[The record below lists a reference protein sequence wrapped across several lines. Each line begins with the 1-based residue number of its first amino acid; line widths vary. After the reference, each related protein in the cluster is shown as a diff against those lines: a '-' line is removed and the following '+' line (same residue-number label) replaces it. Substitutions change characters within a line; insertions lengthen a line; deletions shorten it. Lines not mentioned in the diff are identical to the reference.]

1 MRTRGPLS
9 RVHVSDKAEHGVEVI
24 PLGNGRFQLIA
35 GTRRLL
41 AFAAAARDVWI
52 FLDGRVYTIT
62 DGPAGG
68 RRGSR
73 SDDHAALTAP
83 MPATVLAINVAPGQ
97 RVAQNEVVI
106 LLEAMK
112 MELPVKSPRD
122 GVVKTVGCKVGE
134 LVQPGTTLL
143 ELEEPAD
150 DVKNERV
157 KNERIER

>member
-1 MRTRGPLS
+1 
-9 RVHVSDKAEHGVEVI
+9 VHVSDKADNGVEVI
-24 PLGNGRFQLIA
+24 SLGYGRYQVIV
-35 GTRRLL
+35 GSRRLL
-41 AFAAAARDVWI
+41 AFAVVARDVWV

-68 RRGSR
+68 PRRSR

-97 RVAQNEVVI
+97 RVAQDDVVM

-122 GVVKTVGCKVGE
+122 GVVKTVGCQVGE
-134 LVQPGTTLL
+134 LVQAGTTLL
-143 ELEEPAD
+143 ELEEPTDA
-150 DVKNERV
+150 VKS
-157 KNERIER
+157 ERIKR